1 MSEKP
6 PPPRP
11 ADIRR
16 YGLIL
21 LVVALALAI
30 WGVASRVHSRDQLG
44 KETAEQAVPVV
55 LVQKPAVSPPS
66 EDLVLPGSVQAF
78 VEAPI
83 FARTSGY
90 LRAWHTAIGDAVK
103 KGQLMAESAPP

>member
-1 MSEKP
+1 MGGRVMSEKP
-6 PPPRP
+6 PRTAEYAGTVEGQPRH
-11 ADIRR
+11 IRR

-44 KETAEQAVPVV
+44 KETAEQAVPMV

-83 FARTSGY
+83 FARTS
-90 LRAWHTAIGDAVK
+90 
-103 KGQLMAESAPP
+103 